1 MKHFL
6 KDFARRKTN
15 IQTIFLKFLS
25 RRVEKECAGY
35 FWKEIC
41 LLIRLVSRFMFKKI
55 FIFIYKKKIT
65 NFTPPDLT
73 LEHKPSSTRNV
84 KFFQSFD
91 LVDSWL
97 FLRSG
102 KGEKR
107 GQKFFVSKNKKN
119 FFLDFFMK
127 ISKPPNPLHILTNNH
142 PIITQTNPTASHF
155 EKIIMPVFSAV
166 KDAA

>member
-102 KGEKR
+102 KGER
-107 GQKFFVSKNKKN
+107 GVKN
-119 FFLDFFMK
+119 FFSKNLFF
-127 ISKPPNPLHILTNNH
+127 SRFTDENFQTPKPSSHPHKQPPHHYTNK
-142 PIITQTNPTASHF
+142 SY
-155 EKIIMPVFSAV
+155 S
-166 KDAA
+166 